1 MDYSQF
7 FSDKKIRINVEG
19 NIGSGKTTLSN
30 ALAEKLKADVIVL
43 EEFENNPYLPLLYK
57 NSDVGFQTE
66 MFFLVSRYKQYQNW
80 RNKFVISDYD
90 MLKNKIFAEITIKNQ
105 NDLEK
110 FNQIYDVLTK
120 DFKKADIII
129 YIETST
135 DVTYER
141 IKRRNRD
148 MEKVIEKNYLET
160 VNNGYRNYFKKTKEN
175 FIKVDGDT
183 FNVFSE
189 KDLNNLTEKIIDF
202 SEVELNV

>member
-19 NIGSGKTTLSN
+19 TIGCGKTTLSN
-30 ALAEKLKADVIVL
+30 ALAEKLRADVIVL

-80 RNKFVISDYD
+80 QNKFVISDYD

>member
-19 NIGSGKTTLSN
+19 NIGCGKTTLSN

>member
-19 NIGSGKTTLSN
+19 NIGCGKTTLSN

-80 RNKFVISDYD
+80 RKKFVISDYD